1 MHITSST
8 LIWSDAQDARVS
20 GVSQK
25 DNGNVVLELENPITP
40 VLSDQ
45 EAPGYGVEI
54 AVTSRN
60 IKIIGEDDGTDNGGY
75 LQVFH
80 TPGVAQV
87 IEGVEF
93 YNMGQ
98 LSRKNRFAIQ
108 LLYNGNVEGTSIS
121 SNSIRESNMRCIS
134 VDGTANATIA
144 SNVGAGVAGHCF
156 YFDRVSADNMVI
168 DNLASNVNN
177 RIHYHNRIP
186 GWDDYHADGFA
197 IWSPLNHFIGNVSF
211 LFEFMTVSTFL
222 FNWC

>member
-8 LIWSDAQDARVS
+8 LRGDDAQDGRVKAI
-20 GVSQK
+20 SQK
-25 DNGNVVLELENPITP
+25 DNGNVVLELENPIAAII
-40 VLSDQ
+40 SEA

-60 IKIIGEDDGTDNGGY
+60 IKVIGEDDGTDNGGY

-93 YNMGQ
+93 FNMGQ

-108 LLYNGNVEGTSIS
+108 LLYSGDVQGTSIS

-144 SNVGAGVAGHCF
+144 SNVGVGVAGHCF

-177 RIHYHNRIP
+177 RIHWGNRIP

-211 LFEFMTVSTFL
+211 LFEFMTVSTLL
-222 FNWC
+222 FNLC

>member
-1 MHITSST
+1 MHITSAT
-8 LIWSDAQDARVS
+8 LRGDDAQDGRVKAI
-20 GVSQK
+20 SQK
-25 DNGNVVLELENPITP
+25 ENGNVVLELENPIAAII
-40 VLSDQ
+40 SEA

-60 IKIIGEDDGTDNGGY
+60 IKVIGEDDGTDNGGY

-93 YNMGQ
+93 FNMGQ

-108 LLYNGNVEGTSIS
+108 LLYNGDVQGTSIS

-156 YFDRVSADNMVI
+156 YFDRVSEDNMVI

-177 RIHYHNRIP
+177 KIHWHNRID
-186 GWDDYHADGFA
+186 GWDDYDADGFS

-211 LFEFMTVSTFL
+211 IFEF
-222 FNWC
+222 